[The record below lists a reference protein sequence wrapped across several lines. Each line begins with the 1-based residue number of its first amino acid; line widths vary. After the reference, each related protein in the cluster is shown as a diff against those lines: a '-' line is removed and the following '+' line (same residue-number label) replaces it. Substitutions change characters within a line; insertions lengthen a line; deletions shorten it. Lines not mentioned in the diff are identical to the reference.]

1 MKTGLIYKHEAY
13 QIIGKCMEVHNELG
27 HGFLEVVYKDALEV
41 AFRLEG
47 IHYEREK
54 PYSIYYKGVVLP
66 HKYYADFVVMDSIIL
81 EVKCLKNIGN
91 EQIAQ
96 SLNYLKVSGNR
107 LALLV
112 NFGRDKLEYQRLVL

>member
-1 MKTGLIYKHEAY
+1 MVTNLFYKEEAY

-41 AFRLEG
+41 AFKLEN

-54 PYSIYYKGVVLP
+54 PYVIYYKNVILP
-66 HKYYADFVVMDSIIL
+66 HKYYADFVVFESIIL
-81 EVKCLKNIGN
+81 EVKCSSKLGN

-96 SLNYLKVSGNR
+96 TLNYLKVSGNK
-107 LALLV
+107 LGLLV